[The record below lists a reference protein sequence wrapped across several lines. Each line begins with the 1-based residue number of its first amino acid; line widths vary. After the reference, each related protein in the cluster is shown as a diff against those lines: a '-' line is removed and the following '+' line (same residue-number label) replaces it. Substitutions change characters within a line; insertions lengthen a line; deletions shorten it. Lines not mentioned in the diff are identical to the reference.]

1 MNQRIIFTAA
11 LILFSAGIAL
21 ASQQDKNDK
30 SKETITAS
38 ARSASGAP
46 NESRPAPA
54 TTDPDYVIGPADLL
68 DISVWKEPEVS
79 RAVPVRPD
87 GKISL
92 PLIDDVQAAGQTP
105 LQLAGL
111 VTEKLTKYLKAPQVT
126 IIVTQIN
133 SQRVFVVGEV
143 SRVGALPL
151 LPGMTALQAL
161 ASAGGFTPF
170 ADMKRIRIVRTL
182 NGKQIAYPFNYRE
195 VLKGEKSEQNIKL
208 EPGDMIVVP

>member
-1 MNQRIIFTAA
+1 
-11 LILFSAGIAL
+11 
-21 ASQQDKNDK
+21 
-30 SKETITAS
+30 
-38 ARSASGAP
+38 
-46 NESRPAPA
+46 
-54 TTDPDYVIGPADLL
+54 VIGPADML
-68 DISVWKEPEVS
+68 DISVWKEPDVS

-105 LQLAGL
+105 VQLAGL

-143 SRVGALPL
+143 PRVGALPL

-170 ADMKRIRIVRTL
+170 ADMKKIRIVRTH
-182 NGKQIAYPFNYRE
+182 NGKQIEYPFNYRE

>member
-1 MNQRIIFTAA
+1 MNKRVIFAAA
-11 LILFSAGIAL
+11 LVLSSAGMAIGA
-21 ASQQDKNDK
+21 QQGSNDK
-30 SKETITAS
+30 SKETATAA
-38 ARSASGAP
+38 ARSSSGAP
-46 NESRPAPA
+46 NESRAGAA
-54 TTDPDYVIGPADLL
+54 TTDPDYVIGPADML
-68 DISVWKEPEVS
+68 DISVWKEPDVS

-111 VTEKLTKYLKAPQVT
+111 ITEKLTKYLKAPQVT
-126 IIVTQIN
+126 IVVTQIN

-143 SRVGALPL
+143 AHVGAIPL
-151 LPGMTALQAL
+151 LPGMTVLQAL

-170 ADMKRIRIVRTL
+170 ADMKKIRIVRTR
-182 NGKQIAYPFNYRE
+182 NGKQTDYPFNYRDA
-195 VLKGEKSEQNIKL
+195 LKSENPGQNIKL